1 MTISDHFRLRR
12 EKVMNELGEGVLIL
26 SSYPERLLSND
37 TNYKYRPHS
46 DLIYFTGFP
55 EPNTIAIIEN
65 KGKEIIYNLYVPKRD
80 PEYETWNGRRYG
92 IDGALKHFL
101 ADKAFA
107 IDTTEEELPKI
118 LMKYETI
125 FFSENINLEQNEI
138 IAKAI
143 SRARSD
149 RDRPHRGP
157 VTITDPI
164 DVIHKHRC
172 QKSPEEIRIL
182 RKVAK
187 ISADAITYAMKVTKP
202 GIHESQ
208 IEAIIEYGFRKNGC
222 ERPAYPT
229 ICGSGINAT
238 ILHYLENSSEMKDG
252 NLLLVD
258 AGGELDYYCA
268 DISRTWPINGKF
280 SSSQKEIYQ
289 FVLDI
294 QKSSIEMVKPG
305 VTIGEI
311 QKVAIERLTS
321 GLIQFGLLA
330 GDLATNIEEKTYR
343 RFFMHGLGHWLG
355 LDVHD
360 TGRVNRDKEPLKEGY
375 YFTVEPG
382 IYIPD
387 EDDVPQQYRGIGVR
401 IEDDIL
407 VTNDGYEILTSD
419 VVKEI
424 SDIEKIVGTV
434 DLP

>member
-1 MTISDHFRLRR
+1 
-12 EKVMNELGEGVLIL
+12 
-26 SSYPERLLSND
+26 
-37 TNYKYRPHS
+37 
-46 DLIYFTGFP
+46 
-55 EPNTIAIIEN
+55 
-65 KGKEIIYNLYVPKRD
+65 
-80 PEYETWNGRRYG
+80 
-92 IDGALKHFL
+92 
-101 ADKAFA
+101 
-107 IDTTEEELPKI
+107 
-118 LMKYETI
+118 
-125 FFSENINLEQNEI
+125 
-138 IAKAI
+138 
-143 SRARSD
+143 
-149 RDRPHRGP
+149 
-157 VTITDPI
+157 
-164 DVIHKHRC
+164 
-172 QKSPEEIRIL
+172 
-182 RKVAK
+182 
-187 ISADAITYAMKVTKP
+187 
-202 GIHESQ
+202 
-208 IEAIIEYGFRKNGC
+208 
-222 ERPAYPT
+222 
-229 ICGSGINAT
+229 
-238 ILHYLENSSEMKDG
+238 MKDG
-252 NLLLVD
+252 NLLLID

-311 QKVAIERLTS
+311 QKVAIEQLTS
-321 GLIQFGLLA
+321 GLIQFGLLT

-360 TGRVNRDKEPLKEGY
+360 TSRVDRDKEPLKEGY
-375 YFTVEPG
+375 YFTIEPG

-387 EDDVPQQYRGIGVR
+387 DDDIPSQYRGIGVR